1 MAEPPTQESL
11 SNQVSEETGQFDPRF
26 NLWRQFCADQ
36 GIAPDCL
43 PGDLSA
49 EAKAEWEKLKES
61 ELHRRDEVRRTDIT
75 TSVQPE

>member
-1 MAEPPTQESL
+1 MAELSKEQPL

-26 NLWRQFCADQ
+26 NLWRQFCAEQ

-43 PGDLSA
+43 PGDLSP

-61 ELHRRDEVRRTDIT
+61 DLRN
-75 TSVQPE
+75 SKKNGS